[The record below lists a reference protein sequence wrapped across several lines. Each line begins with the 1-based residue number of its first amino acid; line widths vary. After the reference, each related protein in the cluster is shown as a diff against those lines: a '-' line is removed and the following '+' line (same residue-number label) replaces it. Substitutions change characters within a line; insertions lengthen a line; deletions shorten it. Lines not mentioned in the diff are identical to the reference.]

1 MSKKNEEES
10 SLECLVPVCNMLI
23 DLVADKRIPFDVRRE
38 YCLRID
44 KEFPIVRLISN
55 DYYEQKLKGR

>member
-1 MSKKNEEES
+1 MSNKNEDKS

-23 DLVADKRIPFDVRRE
+23 DLVTDKRIPIEIRRE

-44 KEFPIVRLISN
+44 KEFPIVRLISD
-55 DYYEQKLKGR
+55 DYYEQKLKGK